1 MPSVAGSDEGESPPI
16 LEYAPLS
23 QPTVPTEST
32 RVDPTGADTPFRCAP
47 ELRDAALAEQ
57 ATVRNP
63 ALPPGAPILLAPPLR
78 YPFHQHR
85 SDPRGFDVQ
94 CSKMTRGIF
103 RVQNHLSSWECPTA
117 RGACG
122 RRRGNP

>member
-32 RVDPTGADTPFRCAP
+32 RVDPTGADAPFRRAI
-47 ELRDAALAEQ
+47 ELCEPALAQE

-94 CSKMTRGIF
+94 CSKMTRGIS
-103 RVQNHLSSWECPTA
+103 RVQNHLSSSQCPTA